1 MRFLAMLLCLLSIST
16 TVMGKG
22 ETLTV
27 YTYRSFASEW
37 GPGSHIKERFQAQ
50 CQCTVNYVA
59 LDDGVSLLS
68 RLRLEGE
75 KTKADVVL
83 GIDYALSDVL
93 IQQKMVVPHQTPVTE
108 LSMPGGWDDSYFIP
122 FDYSYLAF
130 LYDKKRLSVVPH
142 SIKELVGNKKWSLLY
157 EDPRTSSLGLGLV
170 LWWNKLYGQETPA
183 LWKKLR
189 THTVSVT
196 KGWSEAYGLFL
207 KGEADLVLSYITSP
221 AYHLHHDKTDQ
232 YKAAIFDEG
241 HFMQI
246 EVAAV
251 VAYSKK
257 QVLAQEF
264 LAFLLSEPVQTIIP
278 RTQWMFPVK
287 QYGKLPEEF
296 SKLDLPTKSIRVSPK
311 ETSRMRKT
319 WIEQWLQNS

>member
-1 MRFLAMLLCLLSIST
+1 MRFVAMLLCLLSLT
-16 TVMGKG
+16 PTAFGKA
-22 ETLTV
+22 ETFTV
-27 YTYRSFASEW
+27 YTYRSFISEW
-37 GPGSHIKERFQAQ
+37 GPGPRIKERFEAQ

-83 GIDYALSDVL
+83 GIDYALSDIL
-93 IQQKMVVPHQTPVTE
+93 MQQKMITPHHTAVTE
-108 LSMPGGWDDSYFIP
+108 LSMPGAWDSQYFIP

-130 LYDKKRLSVVPH
+130 LYDKKRLSSVPH
-142 SIKELVGNKKWSLLY
+142 SIKELVDNKKWSVLY

-170 LWWNKLYGQETPA
+170 LWWNKVYGQDTPS

-189 THTVSVT
+189 PHTVSVT

-207 KGEADLVLSYITSP
+207 KGEADLVLTHITSP
-221 AYHLHHDKTDQ
+221 AYHLYTEKTDQ
-232 YKAAIFDEG
+232 YKAAIFEEG

-246 EVAAV
+246 EVAGII
-251 VAYSKK
+251 AYSQKK
-257 QVLAQEF
+257 ALAEEF
-264 LAFLLSEPVQTIIP
+264 LTFLLSEEVQTILP

-287 QYGKLPEEF
+287 EYGRLPVEF
-296 SKLDLPTKSIRVSPK
+296 SKLQLPTKSIRVTPR
-311 ETSRMRKT
+311 ETALMRKI